1 MPTVARQERLNSSDI
16 DQSSDS
22 GSSSLPEQ
30 LDTITE
36 PINMGLLKVKDISRQ
51 KIFVRCIC

>member
-1 MPTVARQERLNSSDI
+1 VPTVARQERLNSSDI